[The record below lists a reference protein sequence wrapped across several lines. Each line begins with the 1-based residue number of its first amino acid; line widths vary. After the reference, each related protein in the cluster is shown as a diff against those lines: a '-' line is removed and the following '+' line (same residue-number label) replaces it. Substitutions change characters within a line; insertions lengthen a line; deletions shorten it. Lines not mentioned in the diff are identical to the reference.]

1 MALPQVGGVITSRH
15 NNSSAT
21 INISAIP
28 TGAWI
33 LISAMPSS
41 NSLIITPPAGWV
53 VLEDHIITGTRSNYL
68 FGKMKD
74 ADDPATIQFTHSS
87 TVYVAYGLIW
97 GTGGSDI
104 LSWIIGT
111 PQRRTDSTDPT
122 GSRYTNVAPG
132 ITTENGDCLVIG
144 VSNEATLAMAQSNE
158 VVSYSPAGEWT
169 ERMWLPQVAPSDR
182 LETIWMAT
190 KEMPTAGSTGNL
202 SVTYISPQ
210 DSNGWA
216 LQVAIPSTES
226 IPIEKPTIVGVPI
239 TYTGSSN
246 STFTIARP
254 SGAMDDD
261 YVVVA
266 VRGQTPSLSVDLSS
280 AGFSRLGPTV
290 EFSNSGWRLIGLF
303 GRPVS
308 TADSEPSS
316 YTFTF
321 TAGATSTRLVA
332 TAFLVRGVDT
342 ANPVA
347 GYYDAYGG
355 LDNTVNG
362 RRTPVYPIN
371 GVPGLQ
377 LFIAGSEF
385 GANAPHVPT
394 DVPAGFNVVQ
404 EVVTTTDIASSRSYL
419 YVAARDASSEQS
431 MPAAIRWATG
441 SGVSAQSITLRGVN
455 AVTTDPAGSGYS
467 LANGE
472 GAEVKVFYTIEG
484 DEVRTPADIIPMRRG
499 FQSIAEMLATPGFT
513 WAHRGGSL
521 SYPEMSL
528 YSYTQSVARGYGVL
542 EVSLGRTSDG
552 VWFGLH
558 DQTTDRTSGG
568 PYGDAS
574 AQTWAQIQQQYIVV
588 GQMGAPQPYMRWE
601 EIVEAYGQTHLFV
614 VDPKYA
620 VGAYR
625 TEFLNMVKQT
635 VGSERAIIKYSGVGS
650 GAANLSNAAKALG
663 FETWGFFYAGDAS
676 ATQGGNGALQTWGP
690 SWTLIGMDYN
700 ASQAIWDEALALGKS
715 VIAHIVP
722 NQAAYE
728 TAMTKGAHG
737 AQVSGVAVVEPVSW
751 WTQ

>member
-1 MALPQVGGVITSRH
+1 MALPQVGGIITGRH
-15 NNSSAT
+15 SNSSAV
-21 INISAIP
+21 IDISAIP

-33 LISAMPSS
+33 LISAMSS
-41 NSLIITPPAGWV
+41 ASSLVITAPTGWA
-53 VLEDHIITGTRSNYL
+53 VLEDHIITGSRNNYL

-74 ADDPATIQFTHSS
+74 ADDPASIQFTHTS
-87 TVYVAYGLIW
+87 TVSVAYGLIW

-104 LSWIIGT
+104 SSWVVGT
-111 PQRRTDSTDPT
+111 PQRRTDSTDPA

-132 ITTENGDCLVIG
+132 ITTENSDCLVIG
-144 VSNEATLAMAQSNE
+144 ISNEATLAMTQSNE

-254 SGAMDDD
+254 SGAMDND

-266 VRGQTPSLSVDLSS
+266 VRGQTSSLSEDLSS
-280 AGFSRLGPTV
+280 AGFSRLGPAAV
-290 EFSNSGWRLIGLF
+290 YGNAGWRLIGLF
-303 GRPVS
+303 GRPIAS
-308 TADSEPSS
+308 IDAEPSN

-321 TAGATSTRLVA
+321 TAGATGTRLVA

-355 LDNTVNG
+355 IDNTTNG
-362 RRTPVYPIN
+362 RQTPVYSIN

-385 GANAPHVPT
+385 GANAPHVP
-394 DVPAGFNVVQ
+394 VNEPAGFTIVQ
-404 EVVTTTDIASSRSYL
+404 EVVTTTDIAASRSYL
-419 YVAARDASSEQS
+419 YVAARDAFSAQS
-431 MPAAIRWATG
+431 MPAAIKWTTG

-455 AVTTDPAGSGYS
+455 AVATDPASVGYS
-467 LANGE
+467 LVNGE
-472 GAEVKVFYTIEG
+472 GDEVTAFYTIEG
-484 DEVRTPADIIPMRRG
+484 DELRTPTNVIPMRRG
-499 FQSIAEMLATPGFT
+499 FQSVAEMLATPGFT

-528 YSYTQSVARGYGVL
+528 YAYTQSVARGYGVL
-542 EVSLGRTSDG
+542 EVSLARTSDG

-558 DQTTDRTSGG
+558 DQTTDRTSAGV
-568 PYGDAS
+568 YGDAS
-574 AQTWAQIQQQYIVV
+574 AQTWAQIQAQNIVV
-588 GQMGAPQPYMRWE
+588 GSTGAPQPYMRWE

-620 VGAYR
+620 VGAHR
-625 TEFLNMVKQT
+625 TEFLNIVKQS
-635 VGSERAIIKYSGVGS
+635 VGTERAIIKYSGVGS
-650 GAANLSNAAKALG
+650 GAANLSNAAKAQG

-700 ASQAIWDEALALGKS
+700 ASQAIWDEALALGKP

-722 NQAAYE
+722 NQAAYN
-728 TAMTKGAHG
+728 TAIAKGANG